1 MVLILNR
8 CHLPTSRYL
17 DVVVSDSSRPP
28 WRICKSGADDKGLM
42 LDAVLTDPPYG
53 IRSYN

>member
-1 MVLILNR
+1 MVLSFN
-8 CHLPTSRYL
+8 CCYLPTSRYL

-28 WRICKSGADDKGLM
+28 WRTSESGGNGKGLM

-53 IRSYN
+53 IRSDH

>member
-1 MVLILNR
+1 M
-8 CHLPTSRYL
+8 

-28 WRICKSGADDKGLM
+28 WRLCNTDGDGKGLM

-53 IRSYN
+53 IRSDH